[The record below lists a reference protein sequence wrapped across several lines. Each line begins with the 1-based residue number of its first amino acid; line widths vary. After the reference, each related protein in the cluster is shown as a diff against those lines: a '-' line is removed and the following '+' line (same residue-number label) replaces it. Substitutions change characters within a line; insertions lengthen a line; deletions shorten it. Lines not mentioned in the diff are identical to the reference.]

1 MGIITIKTSGL
12 AKHSR
17 QTHAGASAGPELAPK
32 KRSATITA
40 NAGNRGRMYAGSFDR
55 VSENKTNVKST
66 QALSMA
72 HACWRTGS
80 NCRQCARLHSQPSNT
95 VHGRNP

>member
-17 QTHAGASAGPELAPK
+17 QTQAGAFAAPELAPK

-40 NAGNRGRMYAGSFDR
+40 NAGNRGRM
-55 VSENKTNVKST
+55 
-66 QALSMA
+66 
-72 HACWRTGS
+72 
-80 NCRQCARLHSQPSNT
+80 
-95 VHGRNP
+95 